1 MFKIAKVHEDREYE
15 EYLNVRLIERLW
27 EINETEMN
35 ERTRKWVRQVR
46 RYWKRRKKESKRK
59 KNARNEIEKNNEKR
73 SIKRKNKKWWIVEK
87 KKDRNRVRIYWEWDW
102 RNRGKRGENNGER
115 KKGNWGRDRK
125 MQITSW
131 GVRSKLKRG
140 IERGY
145 KKRDRERD
153 KQASLRNQYDADS
166 SSIYL
171 VQRPPP

>member
-1 MFKIAKVHEDREYE
+1 MRQKWTKERENEWDKFED
-15 EYLNVRLIERLW
+15 IEREEKKKVKEKKMLGMKLKKTMKKEVLKGKIKNDELW
-27 EINETEMN
+27 
-35 ERTRKWVRQVR
+35 
-46 RYWKRRKKESKRK
+46 RRKKTGIEWEYIG
-59 KNARNEIEKNNEKR
+59 NEIGETE
-73 SIKRKNKKWWIVEK
+73 
-87 KKDRNRVRIYWEWDW
+87 
-102 RNRGKRGENNGER
+102 GKEGKNNGER